1 MADFVVTSKIK
12 DKVKDLGF
20 RMSGDL
26 PDAVDAKV
34 AELLRAAAARAR
46 ENGRSTL
53 RNYDL

>member
-26 PDAVDAKV
+26 PDAVDKKV
-34 AELLRAAAARAR
+34 GEILKAAAARAK

-53 RNYDL
+53 RDYDL